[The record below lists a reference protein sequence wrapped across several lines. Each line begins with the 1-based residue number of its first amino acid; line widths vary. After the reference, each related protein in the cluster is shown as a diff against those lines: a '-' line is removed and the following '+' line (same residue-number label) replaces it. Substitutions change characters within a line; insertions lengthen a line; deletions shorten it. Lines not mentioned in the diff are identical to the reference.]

1 MSDALPHSPATPPQ
15 ARVVDIQR
23 AIGWWTD
30 AWQLFMR
37 NPGLWIAFGVI
48 VLVGLFV
55 LSLIPLLG
63 GIASLLLLPVFMGGW
78 ALAARKLDSGGTLE
92 IGDLFAGFKAPLL
105 NPLLIVGVAMLVGG
119 ILIGVVA
126 GALGLGAAAGGVGL
140 GALGMGGTGA
150 ATAAAGGLF
159 AMLVGL
165 VLSILLGM
173 AIWFAPALV
182 ALDQVPPVEAM
193 KASFSASLKNL
204 LPVAVFGVLYLIAA
218 MVASLP
224 MMLGW
229 VLLTPMVMLAA
240 YVSWRD
246 VFGR

>member
-1 MSDALPHSPATPPQ
+1 MSDALPNPPTATPQ
-15 ARVVDIQR
+15 ARAVDIQR

-30 AWQLFMR
+30 AWQLFMK

-78 ALAARKLDSGGTLE
+78 ALAARKLEGSGSLE

-126 GALGLGAAAGGVGL
+126 GALGLGAAAGGMGL

-165 VLSILLGM
+165 ALSVLLGM

-182 ALDQVPPVEAM
+182 ALDGVAPVEAI
-193 KASFSASLKNL
+193 KASFAASLKNL
-204 LPVAVFGVLYLIAA
+204 LPIAVFGVLYLIAA
-218 MVASLP
+218 VVASIP

-240 YVSWRD
+240 YVSYRD